1 MHEIDIDQKII
12 DNPNTVN
19 VDIADVSA
27 SADGRRKRKKTVLF
41 LVNRDIVIYN
51 FRREIVERLIADGH
65 EVHISSPYGE
75 RIDDL
80 VEIGAV
86 FHNIRIQQRK
96 MNPMEEFRLIS
107 EYKKLMEQVRPD
119 IVFGFTIKPN
129 TYGAIAARKYQIP
142 FIANITGLGTA
153 VENPGMVQKLL
164 VCLYKYSFRDVRRV
178 FFQNTSN
185 RDFFLWNHIRVNDY
199 SFLPGSGVNLDRFS
213 LCEYPKGDMIKFAFV
228 SRILKEK
235 GSEIYLEAAREIRKR
250 HRNVEFHMCGF
261 RESDYD
267 GALMKY
273 QEAGDVIYHGLIRDV
288 SSFMRDMHCIVLPSY
303 YPEGISNV
311 LLEACATGR
320 PIITTD
326 RPGCREVVEDG
337 INGFMIA
344 QKDTDA
350 LVQAIEEFI
359 RLSWQDK
366 RRMGLNARRK
376 VEREYDLQVVVDAYV
391 REVEKS

>member
-199 SFLPGSGVNLDRFS
+199 LNPWNSSEAELSGE
-213 LCEYPKGDMIKFAFV
+213 CKKTV
-228 SRILKEK
+228 SPSVAAADWKE
-235 GSEIYLEAAREIRKR
+235 
-250 HRNVEFHMCGF
+250 
-261 RESDYD
+261 
-267 GALMKY
+267 
-273 QEAGDVIYHGLIRDV
+273 
-288 SSFMRDMHCIVLPSY
+288 
-303 YPEGISNV
+303 
-311 LLEACATGR
+311 
-320 PIITTD
+320 
-326 RPGCREVVEDG
+326 
-337 INGFMIA
+337 
-344 QKDTDA
+344 
-350 LVQAIEEFI
+350 
-359 RLSWQDK
+359 
-366 RRMGLNARRK
+366 
-376 VEREYDLQVVVDAYV
+376 
-391 REVEKS
+391 

>member
-288 SSFMRDMHCIVLPSY
+288 SSFMKDMHCIVLPSY

>member
-288 SSFMRDMHCIVLPSY
+288 SSFMKDMHCIVLPSY

-376 VEREYDLQVVVDAYV
+376 VEREYDRQLVVDAYV

>member
-153 VENPGMVQKLL
+153 VENPGIVQKLL

-376 VEREYDLQVVVDAYV
+376 VEREYDRQVVVDAYV